1 MKKFF
6 TKIKDWF
13 RRHKPSKR
21 KLIQVYAALLYNA
34 NIKGFIAGD
43 IYRGATKFMCVPG
56 LNCYSC
62 PGAVGAC
69 PLGAL
74 QNALAAS
81 GTRAPAYVFGIIIL
95 LGLILGRTV
104 CGFLCPVG
112 LGQELLY
119 KIKTPK
125 LRKSKFTYI
134 LSYLKYIVLVVLAVA
149 IPLMFDKAS
158 GATVPGFCKYICP
171 AGTFGGALTLIV
183 NPNNDST
190 FMRLGS
196 LFTWK
201 FGVLVVFMVAS
212 VFIFRFFCRFFC
224 PLGAIY
230 GFFSKIA
237 LLGVKLD
244 KNKCTDCGLC
254 VNACKMDIKRVGD
267 HECIQCGECISV
279 CPTKAISWKGQKLFV
294 HENAVGASAEE
305 KPLAAFMKEETA
317 VSQEPI
323 ANGAAA
329 ELALASVQPTA
340 ENVSAVRAKQQ
351 KRNFWLQLSAWIAA
365 LALLAGALVYYNFI
379 DVPVK
384 AEEGK
389 ICPEFTLPIYGSNER
404 FSISET
410 RGCITFVYF
419 WRPNEGDEV
428 LAELSETENRLLSD
442 YGYKSKSVV
451 ISDSSA
457 NVVCGLIEQNGW
469 KYTFVEDNGFVWKN
483 LTQSIVRD
491 EEEKQ
496 EYSSLMILDIEGR
509 IRYQQWNSDMEGLL
523 LDISKR
529 ALSGNKEGDICPDFT
544 IKLYGEDDG
553 EYKLTEK
560 TYSPADTRGKVT
572 VINFWATWCGGC
584 VAEMPYF
591 EQLHQKY
598 PDRLS
603 VIAIQGNEDRP
614 VPKFIQDKNWV
625 DYTLT
630 FAQDNK
636 EKNKC
641 LTYELL
647 DGGNAWPFTLVL
659 NEQGIIV
666 KRLPRGFASF
676 KELDNIIAPYLG

>member
-6 TKIKDWF
+6 SKIKDWF
-13 RRHKPSKR
+13 KRHKPSKR

-34 NIKGFIAGD
+34 NIKGFLAGD
-43 IYRGATKFMCVPG
+43 IYQGATKFMCVPG

-125 LRKSKFTYI
+125 LKKSKFTYI
-134 LSYLKYIVLVVLAVA
+134 LSYLKYVILVVLVVAV
-149 IPLMFDKAS
+149 PLMFGKS
-158 GATVPGFCKYICP
+158 GLPVPGFCKYICP
-171 AGTFGGALTLIV
+171 AGTFGGALSLLV
-183 NPNNDST
+183 NPNNDSM

-237 LLGVKLD
+237 LLGIKLD

-267 HECIQCGECISV
+267 HECIQCGECIAV

-294 HENAVGASAEE
+294 HENAVGAPAEE
-305 KPLAAFMKEETA
+305 KPLNALLKQENA
-317 VSQEPI
+317 VAEDPSSGS
-323 ANGAAA
+323 GAALAA
-329 ELALASVQPTA
+329 EAAQTSEQ
-340 ENVSAVRAKQQ
+340 NFSAARAKQQ
-351 KRNFWLQLSAWIAA
+351 KRNFWLQFTAWFAA

-379 DVPVK
+379 DVQVK

-389 ICPEFTLPIYGSNER
+389 ICPEFTLPIYGSNEK
-404 FSISET
+404 FTISET
-410 RGCITFVYF
+410 RGSVTFVYF
-419 WRPNEGDEV
+419 WRPNEGDEM
-428 LAELSETENRLLSD
+428 LSQFSQTENQLRSV
-442 YGYKSKSVV
+442 YGYDSKSIVV
-451 ISDSSA
+451 SDA
-457 NVVCGLIEQNGW
+457 HADVVCGLIEQNHW
-469 KYTFVEDNGFVWKN
+469 EYTFVEDNGFVWKN
-483 LTQSIVRD
+483 LTKPIVRD
-491 EEEKQ
+491 DEGKK
-496 EYSSLMILDIEGR
+496 EYASLMILDTSGR
-509 IRYQQWNSDMEGLL
+509 IRYQKWYSEIQGSLYDNAVQ
-523 LDISKR
+523 
-529 ALSGNKEGDICPDFT
+529 ALAGNKEGDICPDFT
-544 IKLYGEDDG
+544 IKLYGEENG
-553 EYKLTEK
+553 EYKLTER
-560 TYSPADTRGKVT
+560 TYSPADTRGKLT
-572 VINFWATWCGGC
+572 IINFWATWCGGC
-584 VAEMPYF
+584 VAELPFF
-591 EQLHQKY
+591 EDLQKNY
-598 PDRLS
+598 SDRLS

-614 VPKFIQDKNWV
+614 VPKFIQDKNWA

-647 DGGNAWPFTLVL
+647 DGGSAWPFTIIV
-659 NEQGIIV
+659 NEKGIVV
-666 KRLPRGFASF
+666 KRLPRGFATY
-676 KELDNIIAPYLG
+676 KELEDVVVPFLN

>member
-13 RRHKPSKR
+13 KRHKPSKR

-34 NIKGFIAGD
+34 NIKGFISGN
-43 IYRGATKFMCVPG
+43 IYQGATKFMCVPG

-125 LRKSKFTYI
+125 LKKSKFTYI
-134 LSYLKYIVLVVLAVA
+134 LSYLKYVILVVLAVA
-149 IPLMFDKAS
+149 IPLMFGKS

-171 AGTFGGALTLIV
+171 AGTFGGALALIV
-183 NPNNDST
+183 NPNNDSML
-190 FMRLGS
+190 MRLGS

-201 FGVLVVFMVAS
+201 FAVLVVFMVAS

-254 VNACKMDIKRVGD
+254 VNACKMDIKHVGD

-294 HENAVGASAEE
+294 HENAVGVPSEE
-305 KPLAAFMKEETA
+305 KPLAAVLK
-317 VSQEPI
+317 QEPSVS
-323 ANGAAA
+323 GATA
-329 ELALASVQPTA
+329 ELVVAAVQP
-340 ENVSAVRAKQQ
+340 SADSVASARAKQQ

-365 LALLAGALVYYNFI
+365 LALLAGVLVYYNFI

-384 AEEGK
+384 AAEGE
-389 ICPEFTLPIYGSNER
+389 ICPEFTLSVYGTNEK

-410 RGCITFVYF
+410 RGSVTFVCF
-419 WRPNEGDEV
+419 WRPGEGDEI
-428 LAELSETENRLLSD
+428 LAELSETEDQLHSV
-442 YGYKSKSVV
+442 YGYNSKSVV
-451 ISDSSA
+451 ISDA
-457 NVVCGLIEQNGW
+457 PADVVCGLIEQSGW

-483 LTQSIVRD
+483 LTQSIISN

-496 EYSSLMILDIEGR
+496 EYSSLMVLDVEGR
-509 IRYQQWNSDMEGLL
+509 IRYNQWTSKTEGSLYEV
-523 LDISKR
+523 STR
-529 ALSGNKEGDICPDFT
+529 ALSGNKEGDICPEFT
-544 IKLYGEDDG
+544 IKLYGEEDG
-553 EYKLTEK
+553 EYKLTEN
-560 TYSPADTRGKVT
+560 TYSPADSRGKIT

-584 VAEMPYF
+584 VAELPYF
-591 EQLHQKY
+591 EQLQLKY
-598 PDRLS
+598 PDRIS

-614 VPKFIQDKNWV
+614 VPKFIQDKNWA

-636 EKNKC
+636 DKNKC

-647 DGGNAWPFTLVL
+647 DGGNAWPFTLIV

-666 KRLPRGFASF
+666 KRLPRGFDSLE
-676 KELDNIIAPYLG
+676 KLEEVIAPYLN